1 MAVQSSSASMIEVLS
16 ELPFRWER
24 ALISAS
30 VLPNGLGCTV
40 PNTFA
45 SFKFWRLGQML
56 AKTERG
62 KALAG
67 EA

>member
-1 MAVQSSSASMIEVLS
+1 MIEVHS

-24 ALISAS
+24 ALILQS
-30 VLPNGLGCTV
+30 VLPNELGCTV

-45 SFKFWRLGQML
+45 LFKILRLKQML

-67 EA
+67 GA